1 MYVTSAEEKY
11 YLAGRY
17 ASMANLTPTHE
28 QEYIISLSE
37 LKRANV
43 FMFTN
48 KLKELS
54 ARPHT
59 PAPKIPNSTEL
70 TQLAINDWHNREER
84 KHRYELQPWV
94 NGWITGFLTESK
106 PYWSKVR
113 EAAIRKAEWD
123 KVLSFLDE
131 LISDRVSD
139 ARKREIVESLRTP
152 KEQP

>member
-1 MYVTSAEEKY
+1 MT
-11 YLAGRY
+11 
-17 ASMANLTPTHE
+17 TPTHE

-106 PYWSKVR
+106 PYWSKEHDTAIHNAATYAENKRVLDAIEKFKT
-113 EAAIRKAEWD
+113 EAW
-123 KVLSFLDE
+123 
-131 LISDRVSD
+131 
-139 ARKREIVESLRTP
+139 ARHDPCDGGFTKFYQSLRSEP
-152 KEQP
+152 